1 MSIPYFFTS
10 VSSCDDHTGKQ
21 HREIEAILTWATWS
35 WLQHGYN
42 KRSADIAMKLDRKAF
57 ERTRYRSGEKVSGK
71 TEKGG
76 EIKLPREKGEKKISY
91 KNGEVS
97 LNREYR
103 YLSRSTYGVLDI
115 TRACIAID
123 GSENPFWGVVWL
135 MICFARE
142 TLRQSGWWRVI
153 ICEMINWTEKISR
166 EE

>member
-1 MSIPYFFTS
+1 MWRSHGEATPRNWSHPHVSNVIVATTWIQQAFRGYRDETRSKSVRAYQIPIRGKS
-10 VSSCDDHTGKQ
+10 VREDGERGRDKIAEGKG
-21 HREIEAILTWATWS
+21 R
-35 WLQHGYN
+35 
-42 KRSADIAMKLDRKAF
+42 
-57 ERTRYRSGEKVSGK
+57 
-71 TEKGG
+71 
-76 EIKLPREKGEKKISY
+76 KKISY

-123 GSENPFWGVVWL
+123 GSENSFWGVVWL